1 MSICRE
7 TICTHCLHKDVCC
20 FKGAFLETLAVL
32 QDEVECINIES
43 ITCKYRIGKCVIK
56 CGNELPKE
64 DKNVY

>member
-20 FKGAFLETLAVL
+20 FKGAFLETLAAL

-43 ITCKYRIGKCVIK
+43 IT
-56 CGNELPKE
+56 
-64 DKNVY
+64 